1 MANETSYAVNVK
13 YLVSNQDGRRATS
26 ELNDDVRKLDAS
38 TRSARDSFGLLGTAA
53 AVAFGFAIH
62 KAEDAL
68 IGFNTRVESS
78 KISLAAMVQGFK
90 GGEWAE
96 AQERATRMYDEFQK
110 FSVQTPVTTQD
121 IMTFGKAVGAAT
133 FAAGGSIKDLTAIT
147 EQGVISAKAYG
158 EESALA
164 SLQISEMLMGNVN
177 SRMRFVKIL
186 LGLAHMDEAKFKGL
200 SGEDRIKVVRGVLEG
215 ESMKN
220 ARDALGGS
228 FEGVSSTFR
237 DKIQIA
243 LGGAGKQ
250 LFENVKAQLAE
261 MNAWIDKNQVKIDHL
276 ARSLSDG
283 LSTGF
288 GVVKDAIGFLVAHAD
303 TLLAIGKVW
312 LAVKIGG
319 MIGSRAGDF
328 ASGAGGRASAFL
340 GRGVM
345 SGPLEEGATRDL
357 GSGLRQQMGTLRG
370 GFGINMGG
378 IAANAGLIAQAGAAG
393 YALGTLFNNATGLS
407 HTLANLALSRTD
419 LAFEQVTKA
428 SDALTLAMERAAAAH
443 PNTSRAITNL
453 IGGSE
458 ELRQIANL
466 AGDAARPRAMSGVGR
481 SSAFDESFAD
491 ATTRRLRAAE
501 GLHQMGVS
509 REDVDKA
516 GGLQAFAD
524 QMNAKAEQLGER
536 QYELGVKGLL
546 AYEFGTRALTEYQR
560 QTLDESKAQ
569 HDVLAYINS
578 HGLMIDPKA
587 IMEILRKDTEDP
599 EGKHKKMADKPNVNI
614 HIARIEVQ
622 SDDPDRMA
630 FGLIEFFQDAA
641 KNPSSAVNALR
652 EG

>member
-53 AVAFGFAIH
+53 AVAFGFAVH

-68 IGFNTRVESS
+68 IGFNSRVESS

-90 GGEWAE
+90 GGEWSA
-96 AQERATRMYDEFQK
+96 AQDNATRMYDEFQK
-110 FSVQTPVTTQD
+110 FSTQTPVTTQD
-121 IMTFGKAVGAAT
+121 IMIFGKSVAAAT

-147 EQGVISAKAYG
+147 EQGVISAKAFG

-177 SRMRFVKIL
+177 SRMRFVKVL

-200 SGEDRIKVVRGVLEG
+200 SGEDRIKVVRSVLEG
-215 ESMKN
+215 KSMQN
-220 ARDALGGS
+220 ARDALGQS

-288 GVVKDAIGFLVAHAD
+288 SVVKDAIGFLVAHAD
-303 TLLAIGKVW
+303 TLMAIGKVW
-312 LAVKIGG
+312 LAIKIGG
-319 MIGSRAGDF
+319 MIGGRAGEAGNGAIGGIGRAAAWMRGPRDSYD
-328 ASGAGGRASAFL
+328 AEGNYVYDKGGAGRQAATLKSA
-340 GRGVM
+340 
-345 SGPLEEGATRDL
+345 
-357 GSGLRQQMGTLRG
+357 
-370 GFGINMGG
+370 
-378 IAANAGLIAQAGAAG
+378 AANVGMAAQALAAG
-393 YALGTLFNNATGLS
+393 YALGTLINDATGLS
-407 HTLANLALSRTD
+407 HKLADLGIDKTTKSFEALERS
-419 LAFEQVTKA
+419 
-428 SDALTLAMERAAAAH
+428 SNALTEAMDRAAAAN
-443 PNTSRAITNL
+443 PNQARAITNL
-453 IGGSE
+453 VGAREGYAE
-458 ELRQIANL
+458 KARL
-466 AGDAARPRAMSGVGR
+466 ASDAARAQAQMLGGNALEGKTYFGKREALDALGV
-481 SSAFDESFAD
+481 
-491 ATTRRLRAAE
+491 TN
-501 GLHQMGVS
+501 
-509 REDVDKA
+509 EDVSKA
-516 GGLQAFAD
+516 GGMQAFAD
-524 QMNAKAEQLGER
+524 QMNAKAEQIGER
-536 QYELGVKGLL
+536 QYELGIKGLL
-546 AYEFGTRALTEYQR
+546 AYEMGSRQLTEYQR
-560 QTLDESKAQ
+560 QTLDTAKAQ
-569 HDVLAYINS
+569 QDVLAYINS

-587 IMEILRKDTEDP
+587 IMEILRRDTEDP

-630 FGLIEFFQDAA
+630 FGLVEFFRDAA

>member
-1 MANETSYAVNVK
+1 MASGTQYNVSVK
-13 YLVSNQDGRRATS
+13 YTVDNRGGRQATS
-26 ELNDDVRKLDAS
+26 DLNDDVRKLDAS

-62 KAEDAL
+62 KASDAL
-68 IGFNTRVESS
+68 IGFNNRVESS

-121 IMTFGKAVGAAT
+121 IMTFGKAVGSAT

-220 ARDALGGS
+220 ARDALGTS

-319 MIGSRAGDF
+319 MIGGRAGE
-328 ASGAGGRASAFL
+328 AGSGAVGGIGRAATWMRAPSD
-340 GRGVM
+340 RYDE
-345 SGPLEEGATRDL
+345 SGNYVYDKGGA
-357 GSGLRQQMGTLRG
+357 GQQAVTMKSV
-370 GFGINMGG
+370 
-378 IAANAGLIAQAGAAG
+378 AAHAALAAQALAAG
-393 YALGTLFNNATGLS
+393 YAIGTLINDATGLS
-407 HTLANLALSRTD
+407 HKLANLGIDATTKSFEALERS
-419 LAFEQVTKA
+419 
-428 SDALTLAMERAAAAH
+428 SNALTDAMDRAAAAN
-443 PNTSRAITNL
+443 PNQARAVTNL
-453 IGGSE
+453 VGARESYQE
-458 ELRQIANL
+458 RARL
-466 AGDAARPRAMSGVGR
+466 AADAARAESQMLGGNVNVGGTYASKREALDALGV
-481 SSAFDESFAD
+481 
-491 ATTRRLRAAE
+491 TN
-501 GLHQMGVS
+501 
-509 REDVDKA
+509 EDISKA
-516 GGLQAFAD
+516 GGMQAFAD
-524 QMNAKAEQLGER
+524 SMNAKAEQLGER

-546 AYEFGTRALTEYQR
+546 AYEMGTRALTDYQR

>member
-1 MANETSYAVNVK
+1 MANETTYQVSVKYAVDNRG
-13 YLVSNQDGRRATS
+13 GRQATS

-53 AVAFGFAIH
+53 AIAFGFAIH

-68 IGFNTRVESS
+68 LGFNNRVESS

-90 GGEWAE
+90 GGEWSA
-96 AQERATRMYDEFQK
+96 AQDNATRMYDEFQK

-121 IMTFGKAVGAAT
+121 IMIFGKAVGSAT

-186 LGLAHMDEAKFKGL
+186 LGLAHMDEAKFKQL
-200 SGEDRIKVVRGVLEG
+200 SGEGRIKVVRSVLEG
-215 ESMKN
+215 ESMRN

-250 LFENVKAQLAE
+250 LFENVKAQLVE
-261 MNAWIDKNQVKIDHL
+261 MNAWIDANQVKIDHL

-312 LAVKIGG
+312 LAIKIGG
-319 MIGSRAGDF
+319 MIGGRAGE
-328 ASGAGGRASAFL
+328 AGSGAIGGIGRAAAWM
-340 GRGVM
+340 RG
-345 SGPLEEGATRDL
+345 PRDRYDEEGNYVYDKA
-357 GSGLRQQMGTLRG
+357 GAGRQAVTMKSA
-370 GFGINMGG
+370 
-378 IAANAGLIAQAGAAG
+378 AANAGMIAQAGAAG

-419 LAFEQVTKA
+419 LAFERVTKA
-428 SDALTLAMERAAAAH
+428 SNALTESLERAAAAN
-443 PNTSRAITNL
+443 PTAGRTVTNLEGSRANYKL
-453 IGGSE
+453 MAAVAS
-458 ELRQIANL
+458 
-466 AGDAARPRAMSGVGR
+466 DAARAQAQLLGGDLGAAKTFTNKREAL
-481 SSAFDESFAD
+481 D
-491 ATTRRLRAAE
+491 AL
-501 GLHQMGVS
+501 GVS
-509 REDVDKA
+509 NEDISKA
-516 GGLQAFAD
+516 GGMQAFAD
-524 QMNAKAEQLGER
+524 SMNAKATELGTR

-546 AYEFGTRALTEYQR
+546 AYEIGTRALTEYQR
-560 QTLDESKAQ
+560 QTLDESRAQ
-569 HDVLAYINS
+569 NDVLAYINS
-578 HGLMIDPKA
+578 HGLTIDPKA

-630 FGLIEFFQDAA
+630 FGLVEFFRDAA